1 MIKCWRHLTFS
12 FRYTHDANNSVLNSK
27 PRFDITNALSN
38 IHLYYFHI
46 SCVLDFSRHPFPL
59 IIVGRMPS
67 FDQTSTIIKWLHQDF
82 RREGSWGTF
91 DLKPR
96 GFFSFIFIF
105 FQYMPI
111 PEKLIVAFV
120 VVLITY
126 LQATTSFF
134 ILGPALG
141 GWTSLL
147 AQKILF
153 PLNVTLISIYVN
165 YYLACKTDPGHV
177 PDNWVISL

>member
-1 MIKCWRHLTFS
+1 MIYQTFIFIIFIWLVRLVS
-12 FRYTHDANNSVLNSK
+12 A
-27 PRFDITNALSN
+27 DILSAL
-38 IHLYYFHI
+38 FTM
-46 SCVLDFSRHPFPL
+46 
-59 IIVGRMPS
+59 GRMPS
-67 FDQTSTIIKWLHQDF
+67 FDKSSTIIKWLHLDF
-82 RREGSWGTF
+82 RRRGSWEIF

-96 GFFSFIFIF
+96 GFFSSIFIFIF

-147 AQKILF
+147 AQKILL

-177 PDNWVISL
+177 PDNWVTSL